1 MIVPMR
7 VTNIQ
12 GQLLTAKPPS
22 EAREILARSHAQLP
36 SVAGGSKRP
45 THPESQCHGSIVLF
59 VAHVLKGK
67 TLGFWRPND

>member
-7 VTNIQ
+7 VTHIQ

-45 THPESQCHGSIVLF
+45 HPENQCGGSIVLF
-59 VAHVLKGK
+59 VAHVLKDK
-67 TLGFWRPND
+67 TPGFWRPKD